1 MSERISPAAP
11 PLMMPAAP
19 APPALDRLPA
29 RDLARLALGFYL
41 VFWGA
46 LVLAAGLCESLTA
59 VTLRLTTM
67 FLLGAGN
74 LAFLTGTWRLH
85 QVRTLG
91 DSWRRRTREMVV
103 VAGLLAYLCPF
114 YVMWRRLPANLY
126 LLGHALAMLALFSY
140 SLTMLCHTAA
150 VLGRAAGRHSLV
162 TQAILFGSVSVVVLF
177 PPLAVFGQVMV
188 TAARSGRDPLVLLQF
203 WLGRS
208 PLFWMVP
215 VTVLP
220 LPLTLS
226 LVWAAKDEV
235 LHRLLAAP
243 EGRALD

>member
-11 PLMMPAAP
+11 PPIMPVAT
-19 APPALDRLPA
+19 APPALDRLAA

-41 VFWGA
+41 VFWGT
-46 LVLAAGLCESLTA
+46 LVLVIGLCESLTA
-59 VTLRLTTM
+59 ITFRLTSM
-67 FLLGAGN
+67 FLLGAGS
-74 LAFLTGTWRLH
+74 LALATGTWRLH

-114 YVMWRRLPANLY
+114 YVMWRRVPGNIY

-150 VLGRAAGRHSLV
+150 VLGRVAGRRSLV
-162 TQAILFGSVSVVVLF
+162 TQAILFGSVSVVLLF
-177 PPLAVFGQVMV
+177 PPLALLAQLMV
-188 TAARSGRDPLVLLQF
+188 TAAHAGSDPLALLQF
-203 WLGRS
+203 WLERS
-208 PLFWMVP
+208 RPWMVL
-215 VTVLP
+215 VLVLP
-220 LPLTLS
+220 FSLTLS

-235 LHRLLAAP
+235 LHRLLTAP
-243 EGRALD
+243 EERALD